1 MAGSK
6 GSKYYNTFL
15 RYQLNLESVD
25 NKKILDY
32 EGFNLL
38 LAIEEFNSIAA
49 AAGEMGMSYRKAWE
63 IIRSVE
69 NELGFPLVIKQRG
82 GSEGGHT
89 QMSPEGKDLLNAYRE
104 LTIQFD
110 SSVHDITRKFFR
122 KINKPNDDKD

>member
-15 RYQLNLESVD
+15 QYRLCLESVD
-25 NKKILDY
+25 RKKILSY

-38 LAIEEFNSIAA
+38 LAIEELNSIAA
-49 AAGEMGMSYRKAWE
+49 AAEKMKISYRKAWE
-63 IIRSVE
+63 MIRSVE
-69 NELGFPLVIKQRG
+69 KELGFALVIKQRG

-89 QMSPEGKDLLNAYRE
+89 VMSPEGNDLLEAFKE

-110 SSVHDITRKFFR
+110 KSVSEITRKFFR
-122 KINKPNDDKD
+122 KINTSHNEN